1 MKQEEFLDRLIDRHD
16 YQGNQQPVSNDEIT
30 ASLAAAEALMQLQ
43 KIDVPPKFAHRLEL
57 SIRER
62 ARSQS
67 VLQQNGRSIATRP
80 LRGSAKVHLLP
91 HRRTWVAVGIAAM
104 LVLAFT
110 GLVTTFAGSLPGDPL
125 YNLKQARDQFI
136 LASHNNPKDHASEE
150 IEQLH
155 SALSDL
161 SAMVNAGR
169 DDNTIKQALNI
180 VATRTN
186 DSQKAVA
193 ALPAGSDHDTA
204 QRNLDSALAEEN
216 QTLRHLLNQTDWS
229 MRLDFTQQLGVLG
242 DPVPKVTHVVVH
254 IQINGTLLITLTGT
268 HFAPQAQLM
277 INGKS
282 MGTVTQSTSGQLVAV
297 ISSSKWPPGTHA
309 FGILNPD
316 GTAAQ
321 MPLGDDHHEH
331 GSDDYVSGIPT
342 PQST

>member
-1 MKQEEFLDRLIDRHD
+1 MKREELLDRLIDRHD
-16 YQGNQQPVSNDEIT
+16 YQGNRRPVSNNEIT
-30 ASLAAAEALMQLQ
+30 ASLAAAEALTQLQ
-43 KIDVPPKFAHRLEL
+43 KINVPPEFAHRLEL
-57 SIRER
+57 SIRDR
-62 ARSQS
+62 ARSQG
-67 VLQQNGRSIATRP
+67 VLQQNGRSISTRP
-80 LRGSAKVHLLP
+80 LRGSAKTHLLP

-104 LVLAFT
+104 LVLAFISLLT
-110 GLVTTFAGSLPGDPL
+110 AFAVSLPGDPL

-136 LASHNNPKDHASEE
+136 LASHNNPQDYASVE

-161 SAMVNAGR
+161 SAAVNAGR

-180 VATRTN
+180 VATKTN

-204 QRNLDSALAEEN
+204 QQNLDNALAEEN
-216 QTLRHLLNQTDWS
+216 QTLRHLLNQMDWS

-242 DPVPKVTHVVVH
+242 DSVPKVTHVVVS

-268 HFAPQAQLM
+268 NFAPQAQLM

-297 ISSSKWPPGTHA
+297 ISSSQLPPGTYA

-321 MPLGDDHHEH
+321 MLLGYDRYEHERDH
-331 GSDDYVSGIPT
+331 
-342 PQST
+342 